1 MFHIYLLYMNME
13 PCDYSMQYGEAM
25 HVKHTASMETQIG
38 KEYKLCKTSALSYLK
53 VKGSKSHRK
62 NRSYTCI
69 AETCVLHSDC
79 ELKHDSSTT
88 IT

>member
-1 MFHIYLLYMNME
+1 MIQVVEWKDLI
-13 PCDYSMQYGEAM
+13 D
-25 HVKHTASMETQIG
+25 VRK
-38 KEYKLCKTSALSYLK
+38 
-53 VKGSKSHRK
+53 K

-88 IT
+88 ISQNHMKYAEKLVNIALNIFCLCGLFSVEFLFTTYHKAWFNA